1 MPMSNLA
8 STEDLFIQGKALPFP
23 MVSLSEGLQ
32 SLHSADTVFPERQD
46 LFGTISYHRLLVFL
60 LFRRYFVLKNMYT
73 GNTVGLSANLGP
85 QFSMFSLNVCL
96 QLSCSA
102 DTVFSERQDLFGQI
116 SIVSNHLS
124 LILLYLVLE
133 QYVL

>member
-1 MPMSNLA
+1 
-8 STEDLFIQGKALPFP
+8 
-23 MVSLSEGLQ
+23 
-32 SLHSADTVFPERQD
+32 
-46 LFGTISYHRLLVFL
+46 
-60 LFRRYFVLKNMYT
+60 MYT

-85 QFSMFSLNVCL
+85 LFSMFSLNVCL

-102 DTVFSERQDLFGQI
+102 DTVFSERQDLFGLI

-133 QYVL
+133 QHVL